1 MTGKKKRQR
10 QAVLRQE
17 RVTYL
22 RNDDRGLT
30 LIELLVSVAIL
41 AVIVV
46 PCLSVFVTSARINA
60 KTRES
65 ATAIGYA
72 TSILEE
78 LRGMSISEIT
88 EEFGGKEISAEPDGS
103 TADYMYFTE
112 YPLDNNSYIGSRK
125 VKSMKL
131 LLSIDRVSGNDEEAA
146 ASDTVTP
153 EGITLSP
160 PVLYRVK
167 VTFYDRTAE
176 PETLRDAK
184 KRAELTSEI
193 VK

>member
-1 MTGKKKRQR
+1 M
-10 QAVLRQE
+10 
-17 RVTYL
+17 TYL